1 MISYQIRTHS
11 PLHTVFPPSI
21 FPLLSLPQ
29 LQEAFSWAAFKKVF
43 AAYHDMSDV
52 PGDNKGKMN
61 LYTKTFS
68 MAVEHNLCAF
78 FKAWGWPIEAA
89 TEKELSKLPPWT
101 NHPMARYQ

>member
-1 MISYQIRTHS
+1 M
-11 PLHTVFPPSI
+11 VFPHPI
-21 FPLLSLPQ
+21 CHLLSLPQ
-29 LQEAFSWAAFKKVF
+29 LQEAFGWAAFKKVF

-68 MAVEHNLCAF
+68 VAVEHNLCAF